1 MYRTQNQIYTF
12 TRDPLLSSIDESKI
26 YRFQN
31 WFYRSNFETS
41 ENETSGNETY
51 MNSLLLEKK
60 FQILFRK
67 QSGKVP
73 RNWDLFLVRP

>member
-1 MYRTQNQIYTF
+1 MYRTQNQIYRSQNQIYTF

-41 ENETSGNETY
+41 ENVTSGNETY
-51 MNSLLLEKK
+51 MNPLLKYLYYKSLLPIECC
-60 FQILFRK
+60 
-67 QSGKVP
+67 
-73 RNWDLFLVRP
+73 